1 MVLTRTDS
9 FSWSLIIEQH
19 IFVEIIVLYNI
30 MAYYYNTINITKFV
44 TDRQLNQKL
53 VSRYLPTYINFFK
66 SKNLFSD
73 QQRLCYELYYT
84 EWKMHDCDT
93 HEN

>member
-1 MVLTRTDS
+1 
-9 FSWSLIIEQH
+9 
-19 IFVEIIVLYNI
+19 

-84 EWKMHDCDT
+84 E
-93 HEN
+93 